1 MGMSKEQLKEMID
14 NVIVSNGKGQI
25 TADALN
31 LVLNNI
37 AENAGGGSIKILF
50 FTSEMVSYGS
60 EFFEP
65 FFNHNSEIYNAIIEK
80 YMALMQGDPNDVDEL
95 LSNMVNILNDGF
107 FKAYDMFEDY
117 YPMEFFSSYSY
128 DFFINGVENDSESNE
143 VIVKFYNKNNYDEW
157 GLYPNGELILLGG
170 GPSEN

>member
-50 FTSEMVSYGS
+50 FTAEMVENDDY

-80 YMALMQGDPNDVDEL
+80 YMALMQADPNADEL
-95 LSNMVNILNDGF
+95 LSNIVNILNDGF
-107 FKAYDMFEDY
+107 FKAYDTFEYY
-117 YPMEFFSSYSY
+117 YPMEFFSAYSY
-128 DFFINGVENDSESNE
+128 DFYINGVENDSESNE
-143 VIVKFYNKNNYDEW
+143 IIVKFYNKNNYDEW
-157 GLYPNGELILLGG
+157 GLYPNGELISLGG
-170 GPSEN
+170 GPS